1 VAQEIFPD
9 TYGKEFLAEI
19 PLPDGR
25 HLMFLSG
32 TAFIRGYE
40 ASGSTQRVDYLNI
53 EPPISP
59 AFVSIATVV
68 PMVGLGEIYNDNV
81 ANNATWGAYGFGFNG
96 TLGDPGKIRLKGWIT
111 TRDSDGGIRS
121 VVYHITAVGRKHCGT
136 GMGRGIASEV
146 PSEENKALVR
156 RAWEGV
162 SAGNLDVF
170 DEVYAADC
178 IIHEPDE
185 DVRGIEGLKQFVS
198 TFLEAFPDLRITVED
213 EIAEGD
219 KVVTRWRV
227 QGTHQGELRGIA
239 PTGNRVNVSGITI
252 HRIEGDK
259 IVEEWE
265 SPDYL
270 GMLQQIGAIPYS
282 SEQGGS

>member
-1 VAQEIFPD
+1 MAQEFFPD
-9 TYGKEFLAEI
+9 GYEKDFVAEI

-25 HLMFLSG
+25 HLVFLSG

-40 ASGSTQRVDYLNI
+40 GEGSTQRLDYLNI
-53 EPPISP
+53 EPPDSP
-59 AFVSIATVV
+59 AFVSIDMVI
-68 PMVGLGEIYNDNV
+68 PMVALGEIYNDNV
-81 ANNATWGAYGFGFNG
+81 ANNATWGAHGFGFNG
-96 TLGDPGKIRLKGWIT
+96 TLGDPGKIRLKGLIT
-111 TRDSDGGIRS
+111 TRDSDGGIRR
-121 VVYHITAVGRKHCGT
+121 VVYHITAVGRKRVGT
-136 GMGRGIASEV
+136 GIATAMA
-146 PSEENKALVR
+146 SEENKALVR

-162 SAGNLDVF
+162 SEGNLYVF

-198 TFLEAFPDLRITVED
+198 MFLEAFPDLSITVED

-219 KVVTRWRV
+219 KVVTRWRAR
-227 QGTHQGELRGIA
+227 GTHQGELRGIA

-265 SPDYL
+265 SPDNL
-270 GMLQQIGAIPYS
+270 GLMQQIGAVPYS